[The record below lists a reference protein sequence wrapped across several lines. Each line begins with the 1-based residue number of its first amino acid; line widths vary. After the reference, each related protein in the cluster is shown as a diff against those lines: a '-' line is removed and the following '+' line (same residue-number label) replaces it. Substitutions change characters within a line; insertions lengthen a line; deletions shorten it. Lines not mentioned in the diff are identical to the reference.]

1 MTLIPTEILN
11 DVKYPSVE
19 LWMKKKESHASWDF
33 YKYYL
38 EHSEYKLSKAEW
50 REMLKA
56 YTFNFYNYLANG
68 GIFLLPFFLGE
79 MLFQRV
85 KVNGKQVNYNA
96 SKNAYTE
103 ATGVKWQKGMD
114 LTPYLVYHNVGATA
128 KETFNLKW
136 DKRSANCQHLR
147 YWTIHISSKH
157 QWKRILKMYTE
168 QPGLLQKLQERTT
181 IKHNGKN
188 RQRTELHS

>member
-1 MTLIPTEILN
+1 MTLLPIETLN

-19 LWMKKKESHASWDF
+19 LWMEKKESRASGDF

-38 EHSEYKLSKAEW
+38 EHSEFKMTKTEW
-50 REMLKA
+50 REMLKV
-56 YTFNFYNYLANG
+56 YTFHFFNYLANG

-85 KVNGKQVNYNA
+85 KVNGKQVNYNE
-96 SKNAYTE
+96 SKKAYTE
-103 ATGVKWQKGMD
+103 ATGIQWKKGMD

-128 KETFNLKW
+128 KETFTLKW

-157 QWKRILKMYTE
+157 QWKRLLKLYTE
-168 QPGLLQKLQERTT
+168 QPGLLQKLQERIT
-181 IKHNGKN
+181 KLRYAKN
-188 RQRTELHS
+188 R